1 MASDYTKIKLM
12 VYDSGPF
19 PCGASIHLR
28 YNGTMY
34 VAMGLGR
41 DFSMAMATATRKLR
55 EKTGLPEWMVQEY
68 IDGADIQEPLE

>member
-1 MASDYTKIKLM
+1 MADYTKIKLM

-28 YNGTMY
+28 YNGQMY
-34 VAMGLGR
+34 VALGQGR
-41 DFSMAMATATRKLR
+41 DFQQAMQTAVRRLR

-68 IDGADIQEPLE
+68 IDGADIQEPLQ